1 MFEVKEQSIVSTP
14 AGSRPEAIK
23 NGSQMSEA
31 LAEVN
36 QHYIERIETE
46 WWEAADLVSK
56 LNAVMLATDK
66 VRLYQDWLKD
76 FACRRMEDASYAI
89 EAARTISSI
98 EMKLSMGLR
107 DKQDQ
112 QAAKA
117 V

>member
-23 NGSQMSEA
+23 YGSQMSEA
-31 LAEVN
+31 
-36 QHYIERIETE
+36 
-46 WWEAADLVSK
+46 AADLVSK

-66 VRLYQDWLKD
+66 VTLYQDWLKD

-98 EMKLSMGLR
+98 EMKLSVGLR